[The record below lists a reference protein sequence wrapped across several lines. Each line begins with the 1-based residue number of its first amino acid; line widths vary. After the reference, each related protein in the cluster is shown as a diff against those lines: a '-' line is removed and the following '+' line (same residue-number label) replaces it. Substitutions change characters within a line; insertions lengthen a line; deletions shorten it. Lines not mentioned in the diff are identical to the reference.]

1 MGIVLIQWIP
11 VSQRDTDRTTAQRSR
26 HPPYKRIYLIDSFLA
41 PGCTRYILV
50 LAVLDHQSF
59 RKVGLLEIS
68 VTDHFGIQTTVSDHS
83 DFFIMPT
90 IQYT

>member
-11 VSQRDTDRTTAQRSR
+11 VSQRDTDRTTAQRSC
-26 HPPYKRIYLIDSFLA
+26 HPPDQRINLVDRLLA
-41 PGCTRYILV
+41 PGRARYILV

-59 RKVGLLEIS
+59 RKVGLLEIT
-68 VTDHFGIQTTVSDHS
+68 VTDHFSIQTTVSDHS